1 MQASV
6 EQKASAA
13 TASVEAIQAKM
24 VESFEKRNTQ
34 LQEHIDT
41 AQRNN
46 IASLELLKVQL
57 SNFCDEKQV
66 QILSHC
72 EGRLQVL
79 YDTVIA
85 DARNQFEQRLGETRS
100 SGDGGETSFG
110 KGAPRERMLFD
121 ARDYKIPELASD
133 PSLAVFKKWKHDVEL
148 FVDTIGPS

>member
-1 MQASV
+1 M
-6 EQKASAA
+6 
-13 TASVEAIQAKM
+13 TAS
-24 VESFEKRNTQ
+24 FEQRNTQ

-46 IASLELLKVQL
+46 LASLELLKVQL
-57 SNFCDEKQV
+57 NEFSDLKQA

-85 DARNQFEQRLGETRS
+85 DARTQFEQRMGEMQS
-100 SGDGGETSFG
+100 SGGGGGETSFG

-121 ARDYKIPELASD
+121 AWDYKIPDLHADPRLARRRD
-133 PSLAVFKKWKHDVEL
+133 
-148 FVDTIGPS
+148 IY